1 MTSNLRNAVFTGAML
16 TNLVTLLHNY
26 VSHEFAEAKK
36 PFCECLSVSV
46 CLRADACLSVHV
58 RAHKNKAVRECPSV
72 FSVSVVHVHA
82 HALECV

>member
-36 PFCECLSVSV
+36 PFCECLFA
-46 CLRADACLSVHV
+46 CLRLSAC
-58 RAHKNKAVRECPSV
+58 
-72 FSVSVVHVHA
+72 
-82 HALECV
+82 